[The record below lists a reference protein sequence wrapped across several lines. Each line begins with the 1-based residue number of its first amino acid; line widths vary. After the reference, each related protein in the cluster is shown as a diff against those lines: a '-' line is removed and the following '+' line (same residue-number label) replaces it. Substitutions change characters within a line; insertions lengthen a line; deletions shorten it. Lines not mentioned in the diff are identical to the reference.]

1 MEKDFWPAYP
11 SKVASIEVPTW
22 EEMRWLDRQDES

>member
-11 SKVASIEVPTW
+11 SQVASIEVPTW